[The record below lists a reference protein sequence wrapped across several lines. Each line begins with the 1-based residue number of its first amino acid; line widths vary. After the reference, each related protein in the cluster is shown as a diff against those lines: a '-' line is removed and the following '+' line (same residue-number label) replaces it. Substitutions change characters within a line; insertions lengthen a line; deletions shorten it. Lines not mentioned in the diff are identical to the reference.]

1 MKNFILIFATLLFTN
16 LVIGQNAQKQLVE
29 ENDPEATAVFQKV
42 RAKYEAFASVKAD
55 ISTIIEVPEQPKIE
69 QKGTLILKGEQ
80 YHLDFPDLTYLS
92 DGKNLWVH
100 YKDKKMVQLNSIEE
114 DDESLMTPKDL
125 FRIYERDDFIYVL
138 ANEYF
143 QNKRTIQHIELK
155 PTDRSAEYA
164 KLRVNIDKK
173 TSEILSIKVFFTDG
187 IRYEIKIDK
196 LTPNPSEKV
205 VFAFDKSKFPD
216 VKVEDLR
223 ID

>member
-1 MKNFILIFATLLFTN
+1 MKNFILIFATLLFAN
-16 LVIGQNAQKQLVE
+16 MVIGQNDHKQLIE

-80 YHLDFPDLTYLS
+80 YHLDFPDITYLS
-92 DGKNLWVH
+92 DAKNLWVH
-100 YKDKKMVQLNSIEE
+100 YKDKKMVQLNSIDE

-125 FRIYERDDFIYVL
+125 FRIYERADFIYVL

-143 QNKRTIQHIELK
+143 QNKKTIQHIELK
-155 PTDRSAEYA
+155 PIDRSAEYA

-196 LTPNPSEKV
+196 LTPNPSDQV
-205 VFAFDKSKFPD
+205 SFAFDKSKFPN

>member
-1 MKNFILIFATLLFTN
+1 MKKFILIFATLLFSN
-16 LVIGQNAQKQLVE
+16 MIIGQNDHQPLVE
-29 ENDPEATAVFQKV
+29 ENDPEATVVFQKV
-42 RAKYEAFASVKAD
+42 RAKYEAFSSVKAN

-69 QKGTLILKGEQ
+69 QKGTLVLNGDQ
-80 YHLDFPDLTYLS
+80 YHLDFPEQTYMS
-92 DGKNLWVH
+92 NGKNLWVH
-100 YKDKKMVQLNSIEE
+100 YKDKKMVQINSIEE

-173 TSEILSIKVFFTDG
+173 TSEILSIKVFFRDG

-196 LTPNPSEKV
+196 LTPNPSDTV
-205 VFAFDKSKFPD
+205 AFAFDKSKFPD